1 MSKPPPHPF
10 VHHVW
15 PSAFTHH
22 KRFQGG
28 SSNRTHRVDPCSLRK
43 GFHIAVLLNESK
55 CFTELKRT
63 HTQTAK
69 WLKSG
74 LIWLVLRYHSGGVW
88 ANRLQRNH
96 WLRWVIGPH
105 ARRHRCKKK
114 LSLYAAAE
122 PFLSYLGMEDCASVL
137 WFGRSEPMCGRGR
150 GSCNS
155 FFFFFSVGEGSVW
168 ALPTLS
174 DSQENRR
181 MGTESVRHNALLFAC
196 RGWRLCILI
205 VNCRPTMWYTL

>member
-1 MSKPPPHPF
+1 MSDLQRPRTLN
-10 VHHVW
+10 
-15 PSAFTHH
+15 AF
-22 KRFQGG
+22 RGDL
-28 SSNRTHRVDPCSLRK
+28 RTGPIKLIPAAWEK

-105 ARRHRCKKK
+105 AWMHRCKKT
-114 LSLYAAAE
+114 
-122 PFLSYLGMEDCASVL
+122 VTV
-137 WFGRSEPMCGRGR
+137 CGRRTFSQLSGYGGLCISVVVWKNWTYAVGYRR
-150 GSCNS
+150 GICNS
-155 FFFFFSVGEGSVW
+155 FFFFSVGEGSVW
-168 ALPTLS
+168 GVPTLS
-174 DSQENRR
+174 DCQENRR
-181 MGTESVRHNALLFAC
+181 MGTESVRHNALFV
-196 RGWRLCILI
+196 RGGWRLCILI
-205 VNCRPTMWYTL
+205 VNCRPTMWFTL